1 MQIND
6 YTIKIVKLGNND
18 DTPKPP
24 AGTFRC
30 NSRHGC
36 LTCPYISHGKSSY
49 TFTNTEET
57 RQIKNHYTCDSTNLT
72 YMIQCKRCKN
82 NIWVKLNAHFVN
94 ALKNTDRQQTIHST
108 QTPQQQSLPTLINL
122 ATRS

>member
-24 AGTFRC
+24 AGTFCC

-36 LTCPYISHGKSSY
+36 LTCPYINHGKSSY
-49 TFTNTEET
+49 TFTNTGET
-57 RQIKNHYTCDSTNLT
+57 RQIKNHITCDSTNLT
-72 YMIQCKRCKN
+72 YMIQCKRCK
-82 NIWVKLNAHFVN
+82 KQYMG
-94 ALKNTDRQQTIHST
+94 KTKR
-108 QTPQQQSLPTLINL
+108 TL
-122 ATRS
+122 RERFKEHG

>member
-36 LTCPYISHGKSSY
+36 LTCPYINHGKTSY
-49 TFTNTEET
+49 TFTNTGET
-57 RQIKNHYTCDSTNLT
+57 IKHHITCDSTNLT

-94 ALKNTDRQQTIHST
+94 ALKNTDRQQTINST

>member
-36 LTCPYISHGKSSY
+36 LTCPYINHGKSSY

-57 RQIKNHYTCDSTNLT
+57 RQIKNHITCDSTNLT
-72 YMIQCKRCKN
+72 YMIQCKRCK
-82 NIWVKLNAHFVN
+82 KQYMG
-94 ALKNTDRQQTIHST
+94 KTKR
-108 QTPQQQSLPTLINL
+108 TL
-122 ATRS
+122 RERFKEHG

>member
-18 DTPKPP
+18 NTAKPP

-36 LTCPYISHGKSSY
+36 LTCPYINHGKTSF
-49 TFTNTEET
+49 TFTKTGET
-57 RQIKNHYTCDSTNLT
+57 RQIKYHITCDSTNLK
-72 YMIQCKRCKN
+72 YMIQCKKCK
-82 NIWVKLNAHFVN
+82 KQYMGKA
-94 ALKNTDRQQTIHST
+94 KC
-108 QTPQQQSLPTLINL
+108 TLRELFIKHE
-122 ATRS
+122 